1 MSIIIKEKIVVEYY
15 KNKKTKEITLDYD
28 DYTEEYYIFKQEY
41 NVFKNNGKVSKTYMS
56 EYDCVNK
63 EAERLLTERLRLKSE
78 IKEDEKR
85 AIELAKIV
93 RKAYED
99 MINKDSESVRAID
112 WNYVQKEQEFD
123 DSLTP
128 GWVTVKIKSSRS
140 KWYQSYTG
148 FGHSPSFYHY
158 QVPIC
163 VEKEAKELQKIR
175 EKHQDDDTFNFEI
188 CVYPKRVIR
197 EADHDC

>member
-1 MSIIIKEKIVVEYY
+1 M
-15 KNKKTKEITLDYD
+15 KNKDP
-28 DYTEEYYIFKQEY
+28 
-41 NVFKNNGKVSKTYMS
+41 
-56 EYDCVNK
+56 
-63 EAERLLTERLRLKSE
+63 
-78 IKEDEKR
+78 
-85 AIELAKIV
+85 
-93 RKAYED
+93 
-99 MINKDSESVRAID
+99 ESVCSID
-112 WNYVQKEQEFD
+112 WNYIQKEQEFD

-128 GWVTVKIKSSRS
+128 GWVTVKIKSSCS
-140 KWYQSYTG
+140 KWYQSYAG

-188 CVYPKRVIR
+188 CDYPKRVIR